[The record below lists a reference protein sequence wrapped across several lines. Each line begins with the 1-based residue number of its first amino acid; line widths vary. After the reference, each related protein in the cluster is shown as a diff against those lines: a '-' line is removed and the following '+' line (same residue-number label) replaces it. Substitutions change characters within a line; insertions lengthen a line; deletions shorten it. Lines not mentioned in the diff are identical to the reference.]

1 MVLQSVVTRNVV
13 LQNAEALIWALPI
26 LVIRIVVT
34 QSAVTRCAVNHDAAP
49 NVALLYAA
57 TPSLVRIAVTRYA
70 VSHAVVLNV
79 VSRSV
84 AIQSAVPTSVPTS
97 VQYAARN
104 VVAIP
109 DCHGHDALHVDS
121 RAAAHVV
128 VRVAVPW

>member
-1 MVLQSVVTRNVV
+1 VVLQSVVP
-13 LQNAEALIWALPI
+13 QNAEPLIWEHPF

-34 QSAVTRCAVNHDAAP
+34 QNVVTQSAVNQSVVNHDAAP
-49 NVALLYAA
+49 NVALLSEA
-57 TPSLVRIAVTRYA
+57 TPSLVRIAVIRYA
-70 VSHAVVLNV
+70 VSHAVVLNA

-84 AIQSAVPTSVPTS
+84 AIQSAVPTLVPSS